1 MRGATRCWPW
11 GQAPLSPPLEPA
23 VVALG
28 EPARPLLS
36 WPLALRQ
43 VQGWLDPWTMLW
55 RYWRAWSSAP
65 PPPALQA
72 LLDAVGSGHPLHLSL
87 LF

>member
-1 MRGATRCWPW
+1 MRHRVRVAIVGYLT
-11 GQAPLSPPLEPA
+11 LLA
-23 VVALG
+23 VCRREAC
-28 EPARPLLS
+28 RPHDRPTLS
-36 WPLALRQ
+36 WPVALRQ

-72 LLDAVGSGHPLHLSL
+72 LLDAVANGRPLHLPL
-87 LF
+87 RV